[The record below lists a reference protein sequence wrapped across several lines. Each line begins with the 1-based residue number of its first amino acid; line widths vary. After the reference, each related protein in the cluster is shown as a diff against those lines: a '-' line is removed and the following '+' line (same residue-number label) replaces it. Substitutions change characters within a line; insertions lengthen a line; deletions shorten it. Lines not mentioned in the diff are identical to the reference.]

1 MLAGVGNVHSHLK
14 SVNGF
19 RESSDLGVRVILEEF
34 GEREIEREN
43 PGEDIAIGHITKG
56 GCGNKGGFG
65 YVVISQ
71 DTAE

>member
-19 RESSDLGVRVILEEF
+19 RESSDRGFASSLKNLEK
-34 GEREIEREN
+34 EREN

-56 GCGNKGGFG
+56 GCVCGNKGRFG